1 MQSRIFQSCNTTVF
15 MELNINVIQVA
26 LIKVLCE
33 KNHKVARTSFVVIC
47 ISAALEKLIA
57 FTALVNNKTVL
68 IFWLRIKCRA

>member
-1 MQSRIFQSCNTTVF
+1 
-15 MELNINVIQVA
+15 MELNITYIQVA

-57 FTALVNNKTVL
+57 FTVLVNNKNC
-68 IFWLRIKCRA
+68 FDFFGSG

>member
-1 MQSRIFQSCNTTVF
+1 MK
-15 MELNINVIQVA
+15 LNINDIQVA

-57 FTALVNNKTVL
+57 FTVLVNNKTVL
-68 IFWLRIKCRA
+68 IFWLRTKCRA

>member
-1 MQSRIFQSCNTTVF
+1 MQYHGFYGID
-15 MELNINVIQVA
+15 INDIQVA
-26 LIKVLCE
+26 LIKVSCD

-68 IFWLRIKCRA
+68 IF